1 MPVCPCV
8 ADSFGKVLMKG
19 IADYY
24 NKCMDMQEFGSK
36 MYSLQQNLPE
46 HISYVES
53 FYILSYADDPLSW
66 GDEKQA
72 RELYENAIG
81 YYN

>member
-1 MPVCPCV
+1 
-8 ADSFGKVLMKG
+8 
-19 IADYY
+19 
-24 NKCMDMQEFGSK
+24 
-36 MYSLQQNLPE
+36 MYSLWQNLPE
-46 HISYVES
+46 QISYVEP